1 MNKAKNSSM
10 NPILIVSLKR
20 PVLTGLVLMFIAV
33 GFKFVDHFVL
43 RLDELLGEII
53 LSKSLG
59 FLLVVL
65 FVWLAGRTLK
75 DIGLHSKSLGK
86 SVFIGVIVTVI
97 AFIVGY
103 GVDYSVQL
111 HSQAQPKFLFD
122 AIDSKAGVSGG
133 WLFGAWLVFGNFIN
147 SFMEEGLFRGVMIRL
162 FRVKLTFWRA
172 NWLQAFLFGI
182 WHLPWVLKYLQ
193 MGTIETTGEILFA
206 VFSNSVP
213 QLLMGVIW
221 GYLFLKTGNLWAP
234 WIAHVLANSAGNL
247 LHITSLNGLDSGFAI
262 RMSIYTVAAML
273 CMFLVKHL
281 AERYRMSEVKP
292 WGEWTSPTS

>member
-1 MNKAKNSSM
+1 MIKAKSSPT
-10 NPILIVSLKR
+10 NPLLIVSLKR
-20 PVLTGLVLMFIAV
+20 PVLTGLVLMFIALC
-33 GFKFVDHFVL
+33 FKFVDHFVL
-43 RLDELLGEII
+43 RLDERLGEII

-59 FLLVVL
+59 FVLVIL

-75 DIGLHSKSLGK
+75 DIGLHSKSLGT
-86 SVFIGVIVTVI
+86 SVSIGVIVTVI

-103 GVDYSVQL
+103 GVDFFIQL
-111 HSQAQPKFLFD
+111 HNQAQPTFLVD
-122 AIDSKAGVSGG
+122 AIDSKAGVSGRL
-133 WLFGAWLVFGNFIN
+133 LFGVWLVLGNFIN
-147 SFMEEGLFRGVMIRL
+147 AFMEEGLFRGVMIRL
-162 FRVKLTFWRA
+162 FRVKLNFWRT

-213 QLLMGVIW
+213 QLLMGMIW

-234 WIAHVLANSAGNL
+234 WAAHVLANSVGNL
-247 LHITSLNGLDSGFAI
+247 LHITSLNGLDSGFAL
-262 RMSIYTVAAML
+262 RMAIYTVAALL

-281 AERYRMSEVKP
+281 AERNRMSEVKP
-292 WGEWTSPTS
+292 WGEWASP